1 TTLHTVLREPNES
14 QRSVMDQLDALS
26 NRFIVM
32 AERGR
37 ELLKEVYGVSPEKID
52 LIPHGVPDVQFI
64 DPTFHKDQFGV
75 EGKTV
80 LLTFGLLSPN
90 KGIEY
95 VIDAL
100 PAILARHPNIVYL
113 VLGATHPHLIAREGE
128 AYRRKLEQLAAARG
142 VQNHVIFHDRFV
154 SL

>member
-1 TTLHTVLREPNES
+1 ME
-14 QRSVMDQLDALS
+14 QLDLLS

-37 ELLKEVYGVSPEKID
+37 DLLETVYGVAPEKID
-52 LIPHGVPDVQFI
+52 LIPHGVIDMPFI
-64 DPTFHKDQFGV
+64 DSNFYKDLFGV

-95 VIDAL
+95 VIEAM
-100 PAILARHPNIVYL
+100 PAILERHPNVVY
-113 VLGATHPHLIAREGE
+113 HRARRD
-128 AYRRKLEQLAAARG
+128 ASAPDRARRRGLPARSSSGWPRNAASRTA
-142 VQNHVIFHDRFV
+142 
-154 SL
+154 SSSTTAS